1 MNFLRYLAMRSRRP
15 DPPRTPLERLRDRL
29 TGRTTAE
36 DIDQGNREAKI
47 VCMALLALEHNP
59 AVKRPGPVDYD
70 KLRASTNRAF
80 VEALRTHEEKFGLPT
95 SGDWALYDD
104 IIGEVSANVA
114 EAYGALDEMVTQ
126 KLAD

>member
-1 MNFLRYLAMRSRRP
+1 MNFLRYLAMRSRRL
-15 DPPRTPLERLRDRL
+15 DPPRTPLEHLRDRL

-47 VCMALLALEHNP
+47 VCRAVLALEPSP
-59 AVKRPGPVDYD
+59 AVDRSGPVDY
-70 KLRASTNRAF
+70 KTLKASTNKILA
-80 VEALRTHEEKFGLPT
+80 EALKTHGEQFGLPT
-95 SGDWALYDD
+95 PADWALYDD

-114 EAYGALDEMVTQ
+114 EPNGVPDEAVTQ